1 MSKYKLQGL
10 YTQRDLLEND
20 FAAAVVSNGGV
31 DKGYSRVIT
40 NLRVEIYRVSTEIKR
55 LESDGVDTGW
65 KRAIF
70 P

>member
-1 MSKYKLQGL
+1 MSKYKLHGL
-10 YTQRDLLEND
+10 YSQRDLLEND

-31 DKGYSRVIT
+31 DNGYSRNIT
-40 NLRVEIYRVSTEIKR
+40 NLRVEMYRVTDEIKK
-55 LESDGVDTGW
+55 LESEEVDAGW

>member
-10 YTQRDLLEND
+10 YVQRDLLEND

-31 DKGYSRVIT
+31 DNGYSRNIT
-40 NLRVEIYRVSTEIKR
+40 NLRVEIYRVTNEIKK
-55 LESDGVDTGW
+55 LESEEVDAGW
-65 KRAIF
+65 KRDIF

>member
-1 MSKYKLQGL
+1 MSKYKLQAL
-10 YTQRDLLEND
+10 YIERDLLEND

>member
-1 MSKYKLQGL
+1 MLKYKLQGL
-10 YTQRDLLEND
+10 YIERDLLEND

-31 DKGYSRVIT
+31 DNGYSRNIT
-40 NLRVEIYRVSTEIKR
+40 NLRVEIYRVSTEIKK
-55 LESDGVDTGW
+55 LESEGVDTGW